1 MSDLTILIPI
11 FNEEEGIERIPQAF
25 EPYLRETDLEVEVLL
40 INDGS
45 TDGSLEKIIKV
56 CRDNPQFNFISFSK
70 NCGLSAALFTG
81 FQHVTSKWV
90 GYIDGD
96 LQTDPLD
103 FLKLEPFRIEYEL
116 VTGYRANRKDT
127 WVKRQTSSIANGFR
141 NWVLADGVRDS
152 GCPLKIIQ
160 TKSAKRLTP
169 FKGMHRFF
177 PALIQIQGG
186 KVKELPVNHFPRISG
201 ESKFG
206 FNNRLFGPIRDMFAV
221 RWMKKRKLGLP
232 KNSEISQEKTHLI
245 S

>member
-11 FNEEEGIERIPQAF
+11 FNEEEGIDRIPQAF
-25 EPYLRETDLEVEVLL
+25 ESYLNETDLEVEILL
-40 INDGS
+40 VNDGS
-45 TDGSLEKIIKV
+45 TDNSLEKIIEI

-70 NCGLSAALFTG
+70 NCGLSAALYTG
-81 FQHVTSKWV
+81 FQYVNSKWV

-96 LQTDPLD
+96 LQTDPMD
-103 FLKLEPFRIEYEL
+103 FLKLEAFRLDYEL

-127 WVKRQTSSIANGFR
+127 WVKRQTSSFANGFR
-141 NWVLADGVRDS
+141 NWVLKDGVRDS
-152 GCPLKIIQ
+152 GCPLKILQ
-160 TKSAKRLTP
+160 TKSAKKLSP

-186 KVKELPVNHFPRISG
+186 KVKEIAVNHFPRISG

-206 FNNRLFGPIRDMFAV
+206 FNNRLFGPIMDMFAV
-221 RWMKKRKLGLP
+221 RWMKKRRLSLP
-232 KNSEISQEKTHLI
+232 KSSEISHEQRPLI